1 MEPEFSASSSSSAS
15 SPIVRSEPS
24 VALLQIKEDVLIT
37 RGRHPFFLES
47 SSGSGS
53 NHGLPLSAANTPTSL
68 SYNYNAHTSLT
79 TASNVITS
87 DEQLLEVY
95 EDFIS
100 FHRSDSCTESLLQL
114 KQYVIEHGI
123 PEQDPSN
130 GGIGYGADT
139 LRTKIWKLLLGVP
152 IHFDTDSYIRK
163 SEVNP
168 TYAFHRFPLSSHQIN
183 LTVSCHRSRVSMSR
197 RSKTTD
203 FEHSVTMRSFGREQ
217 TKKLFFAFLK
227 SYL

>member
-1 MEPEFSASSSSSAS
+1 MFLCFLSFSLSGLASNSRVRIEMEPEFSASSSSSAS

-24 VALLQIKEDVLIT
+24 VVLLQIKEDILIC
-37 RGRHPFFLES
+37 RGKHPFFLES
-47 SSGSGS
+47 NSGSGS
-53 NHGLPLSAANTPTSL
+53 NHGLPLSTANTPTSL
-68 SYNYNAHTSLT
+68 SHNYNTHTSLT
-79 TASNVITS
+79 TASNGIMS
-87 DEQLLEVY
+87 DEQHLEVY
-95 EDFIS
+95 EDLIS

-130 GGIGYGADT
+130 GSIGYGADT

-168 TYAFHRFPLSSHQIN
+168 TSLPLSPYLS
-183 LTVSCHRSRVSMSR
+183 L
-197 RSKTTD
+197 
-203 FEHSVTMRSFGREQ
+203 
-217 TKKLFFAFLK
+217 KLI
-227 SYL
+227 